1 MAPANRDYMPDS
13 EDDEQQVLIK
23 NLQDQLTKCL
33 DASNPREQLIK
44 VLEKAAILQDLFDL
58 HFRDEEGFTLLG
70 NAVRWHLMDVV
81 KFLVEVKNFKVK
93 EELVIAVEAD
103 YRECVEYLIEVRPML
118 LDRKIL
124 AGTTCRPGMTPVMKA
139 SLMENESMLKL
150 LFAKGAK
157 PLEIPEYN
165 PREPNNIIRF
175 DAIYRTLVAISKPM
189 YLCVMNED
197 PVMMAFKIAETCE
210 KIAATLDVAKD
221 DLLEVK
227 DNCEKF
233 ASDFIKHA
241 DTFEHLEL
249 LLSQMTTEDINVV
262 APGNFLE
269 RLKYAMIHNH
279 MDFVANRSVQ
289 KLVKKKF
296 YDGPVSIKDF
306 EGANMIKR
314 SLYLSGLVMLTP
326 IWLFLYLIY
335 PASDTP
341 TGKFVKAWM
350 EMPIMR
356 FIVNTVIYV
365 VVGALFVSGGANYA
379 LFPLDEFPV
388 AEGVLCLRTT
398 VNLGD
403 YKCLDNNH
411 AFTPEQKELFRDPV
425 EFNNYLSSV
434 AFEFYSETFTNTSY
448 ILFADMTTVAWTFGN
463 VYKEFWTIWSDGAST
478 YFSDWVNY
486 LNFLLNI
493 CFICGLS
500 LRYSFI
506 INMGYTPRDLF
517 GDEFYHPMQVSEA
530 LKALGVLLALSLIVF
545 PFLPASNLLFPV
557 GFVVAERVLY
567 TPSAGFCILVAMGMQ
582 RLVQIVKRFE
592 QNSVTGISASS
603 GKYLVYSC
611 LLVTICAHFAR
622 TSYRNYDWKDEF
634 SLFIS
639 AVKNNK
645 FNAKCWNNV
654 GHSLEQQQRFYEA
667 LSFFHQ
673 ATIVQPDDVGAI
685 INVARTLK
693 NLNMA
698 SEAEK
703 WFYHAIELLPTAE
716 SQKAHQQSA
725 KRGVT
730 FHGDTEDDDDDGG
743 DGVDMLGSGQPIT
756 RMNPNYLYAFI
767 SLANMIKEDPLRMD
781 EADKL
786 YQRAYTM
793 RFDQVDAY
801 TNRGELLI
809 RQNRTKEAREMF
821 LRAKMYD
828 EKNPDIWYNL
838 GVTYLLESKQQEA
851 FPLFSK
857 ALTLDPTHRRSKYN
871 YASLLLEMQPQLQNS
886 ATQVQGGSGFVDA
899 ELQQQQMREANY
911 RQAVRLLEQ
920 MWAEDEQRGEGRG
933 DHKVALRLA
942 NYYIDT
948 NNKEQAVIWHRR
960 AAQLNPKYVKA
971 FALKGDVLAKSGRRK
986 EAIEA
991 FESALEI
998 DPFHLTSGHNL
1009 CVNLFNFHQ
1018 PQVPQHVLDCF
1029 EKYIRMAPPG
1039 HEIHTHYQW
1048 IRSQMKPVQT

>member
-530 LKALGVLLALSLIVF
+530 LKALGVLLVFYKLYKLLRVTQIIGRQQVLLVEALKSSLTLLLLFFIMAVSF
-545 PFLPASNLLFPV
+545 SVASNGVLWRTYRDYIKNCKLQPDGSYSITVDINIPCPTNLVPSSLDELVKYQNFIQVFETYFFGMFNGQAYILNIFPSYEN
-557 GFVVAERVLY
+557 AQEWTALVLY
-567 TPSAGFCILVAMGMQ
+567 SFYVFFMVIVRLNMITSLVVFSVMTSTKTEAEQFKFGRANMMYLFLQGSDPLPSPFNLVPSIY
-582 RLVQIVKRFE
+582 R
-592 QNSVTGISASS
+592 ISA
-603 GKYLVYSC
+603 
-611 LLVTICAHFAR
+611 
-622 TSYRNYDWKDEF
+622 WKNSRRDPKSKMF
-634 SLFIS
+634 
-639 AVKNNK
+639 
-645 FNAKCWNNV
+645 
-654 GHSLEQQQRFYEA
+654 
-667 LSFFHQ
+667 
-673 ATIVQPDDVGAI
+673 
-685 INVARTLK
+685 
-693 NLNMA
+693 
-698 SEAEK
+698 SEAELYSVPK
-703 WFYHAIELLPTAE
+703 IRNVIKSCKL
-716 SQKAHQQSA
+716 
-725 KRGVT
+725 
-730 FHGDTEDDDDDGG
+730 
-743 DGVDMLGSGQPIT
+743 
-756 RMNPNYLYAFI
+756 NYLREKKLTN
-767 SLANMIKEDPLRMD
+767 LAKQLGAAEVEKFGCKIREQLSHVDNTTLSVDRRTRQLLMNKKGAIGGQSDNENM
-781 EADKL
+781 
-786 YQRAYTM
+786 
-793 RFDQVDAY
+793 F
-801 TNRGELLI
+801 
-809 RQNRTKEAREMF
+809 TK
-821 LRAKMYD
+821 
-828 EKNPDIWYNL
+828 
-838 GVTYLLESKQQEA
+838 
-851 FPLFSK
+851 
-857 ALTLDPTHRRSKYN
+857 KYN
-871 YASLLLEMQPQLQNS
+871 QMKNRKTSLFASRAIGES
-886 ATQVQGGSGFVDA
+886 TGG
-899 ELQQQQMREANY
+899 
-911 RQAVRLLEQ
+911 
-920 MWAEDEQRGEGRG
+920 
-933 DHKVALRLA
+933 
-942 NYYIDT
+942 
-948 NNKEQAVIWHRR
+948 
-960 AAQLNPKYVKA
+960 P
-971 FALKGDVLAKSGRRK
+971 AKK
-986 EAIEA
+986 
-991 FESALEI
+991 
-998 DPFHLTSGHNL
+998 LTS
-1009 CVNLFNFHQ
+1009 LF
-1018 PQVPQHVLDCF
+1018 
-1029 EKYIRMAPPG
+1029 K
-1039 HEIHTHYQW
+1039 
-1048 IRSQMKPVQT
+1048 